1 MFNPDP
7 DFENPCIQ
15 SKASKRFSP
24 KFHDR
29 AGNEVDLKRND
40 QYVVVGPEVD
50 QRQYMCDPVHEGE
63 GYLVMLEHYAQFGEL
78 NVNGNLKGIVN
89 SSFSHLWK
97 PGQFC
102 VERIGETPYEFFVC
116 PGPKNVYCENTIR
129 TVHSIFL
136 CISIFFLLL
145 TLVVYLIE
153 PTVRK
158 QYLFSRISMA
168 FMINLIFTY
177 IIVVTDHL
185 SPAKEGT
192 SGNFQTFIFDDFFNF
207 ILECTVR
214 GYFIQYFFL
223 VKKQKCHIFQYFL
236 FSPSSSGLMQCP
248 SISTK
253 SSPT

>member
-1 MFNPDP
+1 MFNPDF
-7 DFENPCIQ
+7 DLENPCIQ
-15 SKASKRFSP
+15 SNTSKTISP

-29 AGNEVDLKRND
+29 AGIEVDLKRNE

-50 QRQYMCDPVHEGE
+50 QRQYMCDPVHDGG
-63 GYLVMLEHYAQFGEL
+63 GYLAMLEHYFLLRDEEEEEVEGYGEL

-89 SSFSHLWK
+89 SRFSHLWK
-97 PGQFC
+97 QGQFC

-116 PGPKNVYCENTIR
+116 PGPSECENTIR

-153 PTVRK
+153 PTMRK

-177 IIVVTDHL
+177 TIVVTEHL
-185 SPAKEGT
+185 SPATRGT
-192 SGNFQTFIFDDFFNF
+192 SGNFF
-207 ILECTVR
+207 
-214 GYFIQYFFL
+214 
-223 VKKQKCHIFQYFL
+223 
-236 FSPSSSGLMQCP
+236 
-248 SISTK
+248 
-253 SSPT
+253 